1 MYLTILPFYDIILH
15 GKGGF
20 YIKLKGIIEEDFV
33 NYKLPSMFLIT
44 STCNWKCCKEA
55 GVDISICQNQ
65 SLSKEKIKNIS
76 NEKIF
81 ERYINNPITKAI
93 VIGGLEPF
101 DQFNELFD
109 LISYFRTYKNCKDT
123 FVIYT
128 GYYPEEIDGYLCMLK
143 GYENIIIKF
152 GRYIPNR
159 NNKYDEILGVTLA
172 SDNQYAVKIS

>member
-1 MYLTILPFYDIILH
+1 MTILPFYDIILH

-101 DQFNELFD
+101 DQYEEIFEL
-109 LISYFRTYKNCKDT
+109 IYYFRKNNCNNT

-128 GYYPEEIDGYLCMLK
+128 GYYPSEIEEEIQMLSMFN
-143 GYENIIIKF
+143 NIIVKF

-159 NNKYDEILGVTLA
+159 NSVKDSILGVTLA
-172 SDNQYAVKIS
+172 SDNQYAIKIS